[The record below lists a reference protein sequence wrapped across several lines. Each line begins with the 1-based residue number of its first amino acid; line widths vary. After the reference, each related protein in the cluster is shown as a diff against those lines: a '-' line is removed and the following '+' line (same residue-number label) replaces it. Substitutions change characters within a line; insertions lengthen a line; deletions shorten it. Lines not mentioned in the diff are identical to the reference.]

1 LPVCSVDKWI
11 ILTYN
16 THMAKTTEIK
26 RLNPKGAETKYVGFE
41 PEWKFQPT
49 AENRVSA
56 FANAFQWYNYHYGK
70 KDAKEMLCHYLEHN
84 HRSKDAKLMRGIPD
98 SQIRVT
104 PAWVCRMTLLGL
116 ELTEHEQC
124 NIDEQISTMLKAKQE
139 IKKAQA
145 EVDSDAAVARLTIQ
159 DHLREK
165 VSECC
170 GEMEAM
176 FDDFI
181 VAGAKMSADFS
192 PIKLMRGINIS
203 PNMISTV
210 SRVWELRLAEF
221 NEVLEGEDEQL
232 VEGYS
237 HLSKIQLKQCVKFCE
252 TVINDCNSYVQIK
265 KVERKPRAKKAVS
278 PEKLT
283 RKFKFMKEFD
293 ELKLKSDPVVKLVGA
308 SEAWLYDTGKRKL
321 IHVMADSHIG
331 TFTVKGSAIVGFDAL
346 TTVQKT
352 LRKPAEQ
359 IKAVMS
365 GGKPAMRKEFGAIK
379 ATETKFNGRGNDNLI
394 ILKAW

>member
-1 LPVCSVDKWI
+1 
-11 ILTYN
+11 
-16 THMAKTTEIK
+16 MAKNEIVIK

-49 AENRVSA
+49 SENRVSS

-84 HRSKDAKLMRGIPD
+84 HRPKDAKLMRGIPD

-124 NIDEQISTMLKAKQE
+124 NIDEQIAQMLKSKQE
-139 IKKAQA
+139 IKREKAD
-145 EVDSDAAVARLTIQ
+145 VDADAAVAKLTIQ

-170 GEMEAM
+170 GELEGM

-181 VAGAKMSADFS
+181 VAGAKMSADYK
-192 PIKLMRGINIS
+192 PIALMRGMNIS

-210 SRVWELRLAEF
+210 TAVWELRLAEF
-221 NEVLEGEDEQL
+221 TEVLTTDDDQII
-232 VEGYS
+232 EGYS
-237 HLSKIQLKQCVKFCE
+237 HLSKNQLKQCVKFCE
-252 TVINDCNSYVQIK
+252 TVLADCGSYVSIK
-265 KVERKPRAKKAVS
+265 KTERKPRAKKTVS
-278 PEKLT
+278 PEKQAS
-283 RKFKFMKEFD
+283 KFKYLREFP
-293 ELKLKSDPVVKLVGA
+293 ELKLKSEAAAKLVGA
-308 SEAWLYDTGKRKL
+308 SEAWLYDTAKRKL
-321 IHVMADSHIG
+321 IHVLADAHVG
-331 TFTVKGSAIVGFDAL
+331 TFTVKGSAVIAFDSL

-352 LRKPAEQ
+352 LRKPADQ

-379 ATETKFNGRGNDNLI
+379 ATETKWNGRGNENLV

>member
-1 LPVCSVDKWI
+1 
-11 ILTYN
+11 
-16 THMAKTTEIK
+16 MAKSNEIK

-49 AENRVSA
+49 EENRISS

-84 HRSKDAKLMRGIPD
+84 NRKVDAKTMRGIPD

-116 ELTEHEQC
+116 MLNEHEQG
-124 NIDEQISTMLKAKQE
+124 IVDEQISAMLKVKQE
-139 IKKAQA
+139 KKREQS
-145 EVDSDAAVARLTIQ
+145 EVDADTAVARLTIQ

-170 GEMEAM
+170 GELEGV
-176 FDDFI
+176 FDDFV

-192 PIKLMRGINIS
+192 PIKLMRGMNIS
-203 PNMISTV
+203 PNMVGTV
-210 SRVWELRLAEF
+210 SAVWELRLAEF
-221 NEVLEGEDEQL
+221 NEVLEGVDPDL

-237 HLSKIQLKQCVKFCE
+237 HLSKNQLKQCVKFCE
-252 TVINDCNSYVQIK
+252 TVINDCNSYVQLK
-265 KVERKPRAKKAVS
+265 KVERKPRAKKAIS

-283 RKFKFMKEFD
+283 RKFKFLREFE
-293 ELKLKSDPVVKLVGA
+293 ELKLKSEPVTKLVGA
-308 SEAWLYDTGKRKL
+308 SEAWLYDTAKRKL

-331 TFTVKGSAIVGFDAL
+331 TFTVKGSAIAGFDTL

-352 LRKPAEQ
+352 LRKPAES
-359 IKAVMS
+359 IKAVTG
-365 GGKPAMRKEFGAIK
+365 GGKPAARKAFAEIK

-394 ILKAW
+394 ILWAW

>member
-1 LPVCSVDKWI
+1 
-11 ILTYN
+11 
-16 THMAKTTEIK
+16 MAKTTEIK

-41 PEWKFQPT
+41 PEWKFQPDET
-49 AENRVSA
+49 NRVSRL
-56 FANAFQWYNYHYGK
+56 ANAFQWYNYHYGK

-84 HRSKDAKLMRGIPD
+84 GRKVDAKTMRGIPD

-116 ELTEHEQC
+116 VLNEHEQG
-124 NIDEQISTMLKAKQE
+124 IVDEQISQMLKVKQE
-139 IKKAQA
+139 KKKEQT
-145 EVDSDAAVARLTIQ
+145 EVDAENAVAKLTIQ

-176 FDDFI
+176 FDDFV

-192 PIKLMRGINIS
+192 PIKLMRGMNIS
-203 PNMISTV
+203 PNMIGTV

-221 NEVLEGEDEQL
+221 NEVLEGVDDQL

-237 HLSKIQLKQCVKFCE
+237 HLTKIQLRNCVKFCE
-252 TVINDCNSYVQIK
+252 TVINDCNSYVQLK

-278 PEKLT
+278 PEKLS
-283 RKFKFMKEFD
+283 RKFKFQREFD
-293 ELKLKSDPVVKLVGA
+293 ELKLKSEPVTKLVNA
-308 SEAWLYDTGKRKL
+308 TEAWLYDTAKRKL
-321 IHVMADSHIG
+321 IHVMSDSHIG
-331 TFTVKGSAIVGFDAL
+331 TFTIKGSAVVGFDAQ

-359 IKAVMS
+359 IKSVIG
-365 GGKPAMRKEFGAIK
+365 GGKPAARKEFGAIK
-379 ATETKFNGRGNDNLI
+379 ATETKWNGRGNDNLI
-394 ILKAW
+394 ILWAW

>member
-1 LPVCSVDKWI
+1 
-11 ILTYN
+11 
-16 THMAKTTEIK
+16 MAKNEITIK

-49 AENRVSA
+49 EENRISSL
-56 FANAFQWYNYHYGK
+56 ANAFQWYNYQYGK
-70 KDAKEMLCHYLEHN
+70 REAKEMLCHYLEIN
-84 HRSKDAKLMRGIPD
+84 HRPKDAKLMRGISD

-116 ELTEHEQC
+116 TLNEHEQSI
-124 NIDEQISTMLKAKQE
+124 IDEQISQMLKSKQE
-139 IKKAQA
+139 IKKA
-145 EVDSDAAVARLTIQ
+145 AATDEENAQVKLTIQ

-165 VSECC
+165 ASECA
-170 GEMEAM
+170 GELEGM

-181 VAGAKMSADFS
+181 TAGAKMSADFK
-192 PIKLMRGINIS
+192 PIALIRGMNIS
-203 PNMISTV
+203 PQMIPNITK
-210 SRVWELRLAEF
+210 VWDLRLAEF

-237 HLSKIQLKQCVKFCE
+237 HLSKAQLKQCVKFCE
-252 TVINDCNSYVQIK
+252 TVLADCSSYISIK
-265 KVERKPRAKKAVS
+265 KVERKPRAKKAIS
-278 PEKLT
+278 PE
-283 RKFKFMKEFD
+283 RQSGKFKYLKEFT
-293 ELKLKSDPVVKLVGA
+293 ELSLKSENPAKLVNA
-308 SEAWLYDTGKRKL
+308 SEAWLYDTAKRKL
-321 IHVMADSHIG
+321 IHVMADAHLG
-331 TFTVKGSAIVGFDAL
+331 TFTVKGSAIIAFDAL

-365 GGKPAMRKEFGAIK
+365 GGKPAMRKSFGDIK
-379 ATETKFNGRGNDNLI
+379 STETKFTGRGNENMI

>member
-1 LPVCSVDKWI
+1 
-11 ILTYN
+11 
-16 THMAKTTEIK
+16 MAKSNEIK
-26 RLNPKGAETKYVGFE
+26 RLNPKGAETKYVGHE

-49 AENRVSA
+49 EENRVSS

-70 KDAKEMLCHYLEHN
+70 KDAKDMLCHYLEHN
-84 HRSKDAKLMRGIPD
+84 NRKVDAKTMRGIPD
-98 SQIRVT
+98 SQIRLT

-116 ELTEHEQC
+116 VLNEHEQSI
-124 NIDEQISTMLKAKQE
+124 IDEQISSMLKVKQE
-139 IKKAQA
+139 KKREQS
-145 EVDSDAAVARLTIQ
+145 EVDADTAVAKLTIQ

-170 GEMEAM
+170 GELEGM
-176 FDDFI
+176 FDDFV

-192 PIKLMRGINIS
+192 PIKLMRGMNVS
-203 PNMISTV
+203 PNMTGTISA
-210 SRVWELRLAEF
+210 VWELRLAEF
-221 NEVLEGEDEQL
+221 NEVLEGEDADL

-237 HLSKIQLKQCVKFCE
+237 HLTKNQLKQCVKFCE
-252 TVINDCNSYVQIK
+252 TVINDCGSYVQLK

-293 ELKLKSDPVVKLVGA
+293 ELGLKSESVTKLVGA
-308 SEAWLYDTGKRKL
+308 SEAWLYDTAKRKL
-321 IHVMADSHIG
+321 IHVMSDSHIG
-331 TFTVKGSAIVGFDAL
+331 TFTVKGSAIVGFDTLA
-346 TTVQKT
+346 TVQKT

-359 IKAVMS
+359 IKAVTG
-365 GGKPAMRKEFGAIK
+365 GGKPAARKAFAEIK

-394 ILKAW
+394 ILWAW

>member
-1 LPVCSVDKWI
+1 
-11 ILTYN
+11 
-16 THMAKTTEIK
+16 MAKSNEIK

-49 AENRVSA
+49 AENRLSA

-70 KDAKEMLCHYLEHN
+70 KDAKEMLCHYLEHHN
-84 HRSKDAKLMRGIPD
+84 RKADAKLMRGIPD

-104 PAWVCRMTLLGL
+104 PAWVCRMTLIGL
-116 ELTEHEQC
+116 ELNEHEQC
-124 NIDEQISTMLKAKQE
+124 IIDEQISTMLKAKQE
-139 IKKAQA
+139 IKKAQS
-145 EVDSDAAVARLTIQ
+145 EVDADTAVAKLTIQ

-170 GEMEAM
+170 GELEGM

-192 PIKLMRGINIS
+192 PIKLMRGMNIS
-203 PNMISTV
+203 PNMIGTV
-210 SRVWELRLAEF
+210 SKVWELRLAEF
-221 NEVLEGEDEQL
+221 NEVLEGDDADL

-237 HLSKIQLKQCVKFCE
+237 HLSKNQLKQCVKFCE
-252 TVINDCNSYVQIK
+252 TVINDCNSYVQLK

-283 RKFKFMKEFD
+283 RKFKFLREFD
-293 ELKLKSDPVVKLVGA
+293 ELKLKSEPVTKLVNA
-308 SEAWLYDTGKRKL
+308 SEAWLYDTAKRKL

-331 TFTVKGSAIVGFDAL
+331 TFTVKGSAIVGFDAQ

-352 LRKPAEQ
+352 LRKPAES
-359 IKAVMS
+359 IKAVIG
-365 GGKPAMRKEFGAIK
+365 GGKPAARKAFGEIK
-379 ATETKFNGRGNDNLI
+379 ATETKYNGRGNENLI
-394 ILKAW
+394 ILWAW

>member
-1 LPVCSVDKWI
+1 
-11 ILTYN
+11 
-16 THMAKTTEIK
+16 MAKTNEIK
-26 RLNPKGAETKYVGFE
+26 RLNPKGAEIKYVGFE

-49 AENRVSA
+49 EENRISSL
-56 FANAFQWYNYHYGK
+56 ANAFQWYNYHYGK

-84 HRSKDAKLMRGIPD
+84 GRKVDAKTMRGIPD
-98 SQIRVT
+98 SQIRLT

-116 ELTEHEQC
+116 MLNEHEQS
-124 NIDEQISTMLKAKQE
+124 IVDEQISAMLKIKQE
-139 IKKAQA
+139 KKREQSDVDA
-145 EVDSDAAVARLTIQ
+145 EAAVAKLTIQ

-170 GEMEAM
+170 GELEGM
-176 FDDFI
+176 FDDFV

-192 PIKLMRGINIS
+192 PIKLMRGMNIS
-203 PNMISTV
+203 PNMVGTV
-210 SRVWELRLAEF
+210 SAVWELRLAEF
-221 NEVLEGEDEQL
+221 NEVLEGTDADL

-237 HLSKIQLKQCVKFCE
+237 HLTKIQLKNCVKFCE

-283 RKFKFMKEFD
+283 RKFKFLREFD
-293 ELKLKSDPVVKLVGA
+293 ELGLKSDTVTKLVGA
-308 SEAWLYDTGKRKL
+308 SEAWLYDTAKRKL

-331 TFTVKGSAIVGFDAL
+331 TFTVKGSAIVGFDSL
-346 TTVQKT
+346 QTVQKT

-359 IKAVMS
+359 IKLVMS

-379 ATETKFNGRGNDNLI
+379 ATETKYNGRGNENLI